1 MYVLIFINYA
11 TSINLEDKSTKELNE
26 AIQKNCLL
34 LSTILYSE
42 IWKNLLLIRGWGGGV
57 KARKEEGYVIQTY
70 QCSMS
75 SVERSDNSCRGEE
88 TRPP

>member
-1 MYVLIFINYA
+1 MEKPTFNKRV
-11 TSINLEDKSTKELNE
+11 
-26 AIQKNCLL
+26 
-34 LSTILYSE
+34 
-42 IWKNLLLIRGWGGGV
+42 GGGV